1 MLMQKHPPQ
10 MNFDLQNRRLYGI
23 LDMGYVEPSE
33 TIRVA
38 IEMLE
43 GGVEILQLRA
53 KEFQPAQILKLA
65 VPLVPICK
73 RFGVPFIIN
82 DHPEV
87 VVESGADG
95 LHVGQDDI
103 LVETARD
110 LIGPDKIVGLSTH
123 SLLQAES
130 ALREKPD
137 YIGFGPLFSTPT
149 KPDYMSIGTS
159 RISEVHRLVP
169 LPIYCIGGIKLENLP
184 EVLSAGAQR
193 VAIVSGILKAE
204 KIADYC
210 RTCRAALE

>member
-1 MLMQKHPPQ
+1 
-10 MNFDLQNRRLYGI
+10 MNFDLHNRRLYGI
-23 LDMGYVEPSE
+23 LDMGYVAPSE
-33 TIRVA
+33 TTRVA
-38 IEMLE
+38 SEMLE

-53 KEFQPAQILKLA
+53 KGFQLDQILKLA

-73 RFGVPFIIN
+73 SFGVPLIIN

-87 VVESGADG
+87 VVQSGADG
-95 LHVGQDDI
+95 VHVGQDDI
-103 LVETARD
+103 LVAEARA

-123 SLLQAES
+123 SLLQAKS
-130 ALREKPD
+130 ALQEKPD

-149 KPDYMSIGTS
+149 KPDYTSIGTS

-169 LPIYCIGGIKLENLP
+169 LPIYCIGGIKRENLP
-184 EVLSAGAQR
+184 EVRAAGAQR

-204 KIADYC
+204 KIVDYC

>member
-1 MLMQKHPPQ
+1 

-23 LDMGYVEPSE
+23 LDMGYVAQSE

-38 IEMLE
+38 TEMLE

-53 KEFQPAQILKLA
+53 KEFHPDQILKLA
-65 VPLVPICK
+65 VPLVPIC
-73 RFGVPFIIN
+73 RSFGVPFIIN

-103 LVETARD
+103 LVKVARD

-159 RISEVHRLVP
+159 RISEVYRLVP

-204 KIADYC
+204 KIAHYC

>member
-1 MLMQKHPPQ
+1 MK
-10 MNFDLQNRRLYGI
+10 FDLHKRRLYGI
-23 LDMGYVEPSE
+23 LDMAYVAPFE
-33 TIRVA
+33 TTRVA
-38 IEMLE
+38 TEMLE

-53 KEFQPAQILKLA
+53 KEFQPDQILELA

-110 LIGPDKIVGLSTH
+110 LMGPDKIVGLSTH

-149 KPDYMSIGTS
+149 KPDYISIGTS
-159 RISEVHRLVP
+159 RIGEVHRLVP

-184 EVLSAGAQR
+184 EVLAAGAQR
-193 VAIVSGILKAE
+193 VAIVSGILNAE

-210 RTCRAALE
+210 STCRAALE

>member
-1 MLMQKHPPQ
+1 MLLQSQPPQ
-10 MNFDLQNRRLYGI
+10 MNFDLHNRRLYGI
-23 LDMGYVEPSE
+23 LDMGYVAPSE

-38 IEMLE
+38 SEMLE

-53 KEFQPAQILKLA
+53 KDFQPDQILKLA
-65 VPLVPICK
+65 VPLVPICR

-95 LHVGQDDI
+95 VHVGQDDI
-103 LVETARD
+103 LVAQARA

-123 SLLQAES
+123 SLVQAKS
-130 ALREKPD
+130 ALQEKPD

-149 KPDYMSIGTS
+149 KPDYTSIGTS

-184 EVLSAGAQR
+184 EVLTAGAQC

-210 RTCRAALE
+210 RACLAALQ